1 MSSQIQRSAISGY
14 TFGRDLPV
22 DEVQEGK
29 SILVKGP
36 SQPDRRE
43 FVLDLLKSDN
53 GVLADPS
60 VLVTTNELGKK
71 VAERYHSRLGEADV
85 HPPLG
90 IVDCMPNPTPYSVRD
105 AVVAQVGG
113 PGDLTGVGVEV
124 TKMIELVNNR
134 GYDRVRLVLD
144 SICPMTMYTEIEVLF
159 RFLQTMVGCIQ
170 ATDSVGIFTIDPES
184 HDEKTLSMITYLFDY
199 VLDVEGYSG
208 FGVVDS
214 TGFD

>member
-1 MSSQIQRSAISGY
+1 
-14 TFGRDLPV
+14 V

-71 VAERYHSRLGEADV
+71 VAQRYHSRLEETDI

-90 IVDCMPNPTPYSVRD
+90 IIDCMPNPSPYSVRN
-105 AVVAQVGG
+105 AAVAQVGG

-124 TKMIELVNNR
+124 TKMIESMNNR
-134 GYDRVRLVLD
+134 GYEKVRLVLD
-144 SICPMTMYTEIEVLF
+144 SICPMTMYTDIEVLF

-170 ATDSVGIFTIDPES
+170 ATGSVGVFTIDPES
-184 HDEKTLSMITYLFDY
+184 HDEKTVSMITYLFDY
-199 VLDVEGYSG
+199 VLDVDGYSG

-214 TGFD
+214 AGFD